1 MENKRGHQQGAMLIM
16 FTILL
21 IVLLGFIGLALDV
34 GQVIGRKTEL
44 QNLADNAALAAV
56 PELVGTATGLTNAV
70 AQAKSAAGQSLYKRR
85 TQGAPLSDDS
95 IRFASA
101 SDAPASAWHAAGAVP
116 DPAKALFVRIDTR
129 ANLPALGKVATAF
142 LGAWSPALRTLDTGA
157 RAVAGRSSVRITP
170 LAICA
175 LSTDAASL
183 RTNPGPPEQKE
194 ALEFGFRRGV
204 AYNLFKLNPHGP
216 DAEHFLLNPL
226 GPLGAIGA
234 SQQISDASVEPFIC
248 SGSMLHVALGGQR
261 IHAHRPFPT
270 HLWPSFNARFNDYA
284 ANRCNPVSAPPDT
297 NIRPFPFPASLPPGW
312 WMNVPSSSHALPSGG
327 ATLLTVAD
335 LPPKAAGQPASIPPA
350 SYGPLWS
357 FAKAVRYA
365 NPKPEGDYAAFP
377 DTVWSSLYPGLPTA
391 PAMTS
396 AYPGDG
402 TPYESAAFLTA
413 PVGNAGV
420 AERRVLHVALL
431 ACPVPAGSDVL
442 VEVLAIG
449 RFFMTAPAAQDVLS
463 GEFAGIASELALGG
477 PAELLQ

>member
-1 MENKRGHQQGAMLIM
+1 MLIM
-16 FTILL
+16 FTIML
-21 IVLLGFIGLALDV
+21 IVVLGFIGLALDV

-44 QNLADNAALAAV
+44 QNLADNAALAAA
-56 PELVGTATGLTNAV
+56 PELVGTAGGLANAV

-101 SDAPASAWHAAGAVP
+101 PDAPASAWHAAGAVP

-142 LGAWSPALRTLDTGA
+142 LGAWSPTLRTLDTGA

-175 LSTDAASL
+175 LSTDPASL

-234 SQQISDASVEPFIC
+234 SQQISDTSVEPFIC
-248 SGSMLHVALGGQR
+248 SGAMLHASLGGQR
-261 IHAHRPFPT
+261 IHVHRPFPS

-312 WMNVPSSSHALPSGG
+312 WMNVPSSSHALASGG

-335 LPPKAAGQPASIPPA
+335 LPPPGAGQPASIPPA

-365 NPKPEGDYAAFP
+365 NPKPEGDYVAFP
-377 DTVWSSLYPGLPTA
+377 NTVWSSLYPGLPTA
-391 PAMTS
+391 PAMKAT
-396 AYPGDG
+396 YPVIG
-402 TPYESAAFLTA
+402 TPYALPAFQTA
-413 PVGNAGV
+413 PAGNAGV

-449 RFFMTAPAAQDVLS
+449 RFFMTAPAAPDMLS
-463 GEFAGIASELALGG
+463 GEFAGVASELTLGG